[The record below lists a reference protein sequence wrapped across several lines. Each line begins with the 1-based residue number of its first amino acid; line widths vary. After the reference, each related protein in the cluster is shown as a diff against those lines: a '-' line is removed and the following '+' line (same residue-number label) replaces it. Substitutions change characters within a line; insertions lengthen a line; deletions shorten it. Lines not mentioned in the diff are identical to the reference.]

1 MEVDEG
7 IKGIN
12 GNGKNIIQIN
22 YKKRK
27 YMKSISEIRILLNG
41 T

>member
-22 YKKRK
+22 YKRK

>member
-12 GNGKNIIQIN
+12 GNGKTIIQIN